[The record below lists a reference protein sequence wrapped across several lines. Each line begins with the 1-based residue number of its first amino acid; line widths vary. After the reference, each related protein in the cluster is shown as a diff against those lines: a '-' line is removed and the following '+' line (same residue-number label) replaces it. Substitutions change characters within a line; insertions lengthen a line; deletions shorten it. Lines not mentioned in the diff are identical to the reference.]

1 MKLNTFVECTFQRK
15 NFTLYQKSK
24 GDKYLSEK
32 KENLWFCAFKFP
44 RTDRKKTLLFHKKL
58 YIEER
63 RKWLENTNM
72 IIIWLFFCEE
82 HINHSICITKV
93 LIH

>member
-32 KENLWFCAFKFP
+32 
-44 RTDRKKTLLFHKKL
+44 RKICDFAHLNFREQIGRKL
-58 YIEER
+58 YYST
-63 RKWLENTNM
+63 K
-72 IIIWLFFCEE
+72 
-82 HINHSICITKV
+82 SCI
-93 LIH
+93 